1 MNIEQKRNVKIG
13 VFAVGAFAVLCVGI
27 NYLKGQNI
35 FSSGTTLKAC
45 YASVDGLTDSS
56 PVIYSG
62 FKVGTVKEV
71 EIDQRA
77 TDPDRL
83 FTVTLNIEKDIDIPV
98 DSRAMIV
105 STDLLG
111 GRGVQLLMG
120 SSAILATS
128 GDTVASGL
136 SGGLLDELIPV
147 KDKATALMRSAD
159 NVMRDLDDIL
169 DEKNRDHL
177 NTAIRRM
184 AAAMENIENMTRNI
198 AAMTSAS
205 GSVHGTL
212 KSASGF
218 MESLNSQSG
227 RIDTI
232 MGNLTLLSSEVAS
245 SGLGKTV
252 AGLDSLLSAAT
263 GLMSANGNIS
273 SLANDRRLYDN
284 MVAATENLNRLLVDL
299 RLNPSRYINVSA
311 FKIGGKQIYFSD
323 VSTASNVMRGRVSTV
338 CLLRS
343 KDPVD
348 APANLAGKKVLEYCY
363 DGRYS
368 YLVAPFASE
377 EEAAAF
383 IDQNDLIAIY
393 PDAAVEVFD
402 NGKPQ

>member
-1 MNIEQKRNVKIG
+1 MNIEQRRNVKIG

-27 NYLKGQNI
+27 NYLKGQNL

-71 EIDQRA
+71 EINQRT
-77 TDPDRL
+77 TDPGRL

-120 SSAILATS
+120 SSASMVAS
-128 GDTVASGL
+128 GDTVASGI

-147 KDKATALMRSAD
+147 KDKVTALMRSAD
-159 NVMRDLDDIL
+159 NVMRDLAEIL
-169 DEKNRDHL
+169 DEKNRGHL

-184 AAAMENIENMTRNI
+184 AVAMENIENMTHNI

-205 GSVHGTL
+205 GSVYGTL
-212 KSASGF
+212 EAANGF
-218 MESLNSQSG
+218 MASLNSQSG

-232 MGNLTLLSSEVAS
+232 MGNLTLLSSEIAS
-245 SGLGKTV
+245 SGLGRTV
-252 AGLDSLLSAAT
+252 ASLDSLMAAAT
-263 GLMSANGNIS
+263 SLMTAEGNIS

-284 MVAATENLNRLLVDL
+284 VVAATENLNRLLVDL

-311 FKIGGKQIYFSD
+311 FKFGGRQIYFSD
-323 VSTASNVMRGRVSTV
+323 VNTASNIMRGRVATV

-343 KDPVD
+343 KEPVD
-348 APANLAGKKVLEYCY
+348 APATMAGKKVLEYCY
-363 DGRYS
+363 DGRYR
-368 YLVAPFASE
+368 YLVAPFASSDE
-377 EEAAAF
+377 ASAFIEQNNLAAA
-383 IDQNDLIAIY
+383 Y
-393 PDAAVEVFD
+393 PEAVVEVFD
-402 NGKPQ
+402 DGKPQ